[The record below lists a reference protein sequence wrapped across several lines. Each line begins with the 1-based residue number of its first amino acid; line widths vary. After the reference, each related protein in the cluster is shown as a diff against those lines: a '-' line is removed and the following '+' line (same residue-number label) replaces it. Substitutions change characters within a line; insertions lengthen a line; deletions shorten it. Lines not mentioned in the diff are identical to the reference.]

1 MNENMRKSEREN
13 YEVCKQIVIL
23 ARLLTI
29 AGYGKIKF
37 VPDRIDK
44 EIKK

>member
-1 MNENMRKSEREN
+1 MNENMRKLEREN